1 MPSNSCVILQSMP
14 EFLRRCFARLNERQ
28 KTSLRVGQKTGKI
41 LGCTRYDFLIGKYL
55 HRTITAM
62 NRVIQ
67 RGNPYGEEKRGTAAA
82 NGYAYY
88 GRWQRTNQRKRISEI
103 VRSAAGDSAEVNQP
117 ADAGSD
123 QA

>member
-1 MPSNSCVILQSMP
+1 MEKNYILELRHVCKSYQKRVILKNINKAL
-14 EFLRRCFARLNERQ
+14 E
-28 KTSLRVGQKTGKI
+28 TGKI

-67 RGNPYGEEKRGTAAA
+67 RGKPYGEEKRGTAAA

-88 GRWQRTNQRKRISEI
+88 GRWQRTNQRKRVSEI